1 MTERKTHEICT
12 LADLSD
18 PGSRG
23 FEVEDVEGFV
33 VRRGDAVHAYV
44 DRCPHTGV
52 PLAWSPNTYLDPKG
66 ELVQCSMHG
75 ALFLPDTG
83 ECVHGPCLGR
93 FLTRV
98 PVKVEGGRVV
108 LRLDDVPVI
117 D

>member
-23 FEVEDVEGFV
+23 FEVEDIEGFV
-33 VRRGDAVHAYV
+33 VRLGDAVHAYV

-98 PVKVEGGRVV
+98 PVTVEGGRVV
-108 LRLDDVPVI
+108 LRLDDLPEI

>member
-1 MTERKTHEICT
+1 MSDTYEICA
-12 LADLSD
+12 LADLPD

-33 VRRGDAVHAYV
+33 VRRGDALHAYV

-52 PLAWSPNTYLDPKG
+52 PLAWSPNTHLDAEG
-66 ELVQCSMHG
+66 RLVQCSMHG

-83 ECVHGPCLGR
+83 ECIHGPCVGR
-93 FLTRV
+93 FLAPV
-98 PVKVEGGRVV
+98 PILVEGGRV
-108 LRLDDVPVI
+108 LIRLDELPEI

>member
-1 MTERKTHEICT
+1 VDDACEICAFT
-12 LADLSD
+12 DLPD

-23 FEVEDVEGFV
+23 FEVDGVEGFV

-52 PLAWSPNTYLDPKG
+52 PLAWSPHTHLDADGK
-66 ELVQCSMHG
+66 LVRCSLHG

-83 ECVHGPCLGR
+83 ECIHGPCLGR
-93 FLTRV
+93 FLTPLAV
-98 PVKVEGGRVV
+98 LVERGRV
-108 LRLDDVPVI
+108 LIRLDDLPEI

>member
-1 MTERKTHEICT
+1 MSETHEICT
-12 LADLSD
+12 LAELTD

-23 FEVEDVEGFV
+23 FEVDELEGFV
-33 VRRGDAVHAYV
+33 VRRGDAVHAYI

-52 PLAWSPNTYLDPKG
+52 PLAWAPNGHLDDKG
-66 ELVQCSMHG
+66 ELLQCAMHG

-93 FLTRV
+93 FLTPV
-98 PVKVEGGRVV
+98 PVHLDGERLLV
-108 LRLDDVPVI
+108 RLDELPDI